1 MTLPARTVP
10 VLHVDST
17 RSGKMSAEWYKFFCE
32 TGITG
37 PPGEP
42 GPAGPQ
48 GPTGPQGATGPK
60 GDTGDTGPAG
70 SNGAPGA
77 TGSQGPQGIP
87 GNDGATGPQGIQGI
101 PGNDGAQ
108 GPQGIQGL
116 TGDTGPQGNAGSQ
129 GIQGIQGIQGPAGTN
144 GQGVPTGGT
153 TNQVLAKS
161 SAADYAT
168 QWVTPSSGGDPF
180 LAKLRLSADI
190 TNATTTP
197 TNLTGMSFAFEAN
210 SFYVV
215 ELFML
220 CTSAA
225 ATTGYGFAIDT
236 SVAVTA
242 VGLHFTHQ
250 LANTGTISGG
260 SSLADNVATG
270 VSSGVPAITVQNPVM
285 GHGILISGANAGTA
299 QFMFR
304 PEVAASATC
313 KAGSVIRI
321 MKIS

>member
-1 MTLPARTVP
+1 MLALFTPKPKKAAYSPTTDAPPLFGSGTPPLPMA
-10 VLHVDST
+10 
-17 RSGKMSAEWYKFFCE
+17 
-32 TGITG
+32 
-37 PPGEP
+37 
-42 GPAGPQ
+42 
-48 GPTGPQGATGPK
+48 GPK
-60 GDTGDTGPAG
+60 GDKGDTGA
-70 SNGAPGA
+70 
-77 TGSQGPQGIP
+77 Q
-87 GNDGATGPQGIQGI
+87 GPQGIQGLTGNTG
-101 PGNDGAQ
+101 PAGNDGAQ

-116 TGDTGPQGNAGSQ
+116 TGPAGSN
-129 GIQGIQGIQGPAGTN
+129 GAQGIQGIQGPAGTN
-144 GQGVPTGGT
+144 GQGVPVGGT

-161 SAADYAT
+161 SATDYAT
-168 QWVTPSSGGDPF
+168 QWVTPSGGADPF
-180 LAKLRLSADI
+180 LAKLRLAGDI

-197 TNLTGMSFAFEAN
+197 TSLTGMSFAFEAN

-250 LANTGTISGG
+250 LANTGTITGG

-270 VSSGVPAITVQNPVM
+270 VSTGVPAITVSNPVM
-285 GHGILISGANAGTA
+285 GHGTLITGANAGTA

-313 KAGSVIRI
+313 KAGSVIRV